1 MSTFCEIIPGNN
13 KIYESPRRREK
24 RNWRRKNNSP
34 LDFHT
39 RNVIANSSFLRDML
53 ADGKSEL

>member
-1 MSTFCEIIPGNN
+1 MSTFYEIILGNN

-24 RNWRRKNNSP
+24 LNWSIKNNSP

-39 RNVIANSSFLRDML
+39 RNDIANFSFSRDMM